1 MNLFDAIPK
10 LENENE
16 SDFIGSDG
24 LKYCGKCHT
33 PKQVRIKIL
42 DREFVNSCI
51 CKCEA
56 EKYNAEREA
65 IKQAE
70 KRAEIEKNK
79 SFCFPEKQCFE
90 WRFENDNG
98 ENRDFTF
105 RIKNILKKYAE
116 NFPKMLSENRGI
128 LLYGNVGS
136 GKSFA
141 AACVANAVLDMG
153 YTVHMTN
160 FSRIINTLW
169 GYSGSR
175 QEYIDRIVSYDLL
188 VIDDLSVERDTPYA
202 KEIITS
208 TIDARDRSGKPLII
222 TTNLSDSELFGNSPE
237 LSKHRVYSRIAEMC
251 IPVKYVGDDRRI
263 KKMRESLAKYKEIL
277 GL

>member
-1 MNLFDAIPK
+1 MNLFDVIPK
-10 LENENE
+10 FENETE

-24 LKYCGKCHT
+24 LRYCGKCRT

-42 DREFVNSCI
+42 DREFVNSCV
-51 CKCEA
+51 CKCEL

-65 IKQAE
+65 VKLAE
-70 KRAEIEKNK
+70 KRIEIEKNK
-79 SFCFPEKQCFE
+79 SLCFPEKKCLD

-98 ENRDFTF
+98 ENQDFSC

-153 YTVHMTN
+153 YTAHMTS

-169 GYSGSR
+169 GYNGSR
-175 QEYIDRIVSYDLL
+175 QEYIDRLVSYDLL
-188 VIDDLSVERDTPYA
+188 IIDDLSAERDTPYA
-202 KEIITS
+202 NEIITS
-208 TIDARDRSGKPLII
+208 TIDARDISGKPLII

-237 LSKHRVYSRIAEMC
+237 LRKHRVYSRIAEMC

-263 KKMRESLAKYKEIL
+263 GKMRESLAKYKEIL

>member
-1 MNLFDAIPK
+1 MNFFDVIPK
-10 LENENE
+10 PENETK

-24 LKYCGKCHT
+24 LRYCGKCRT

-42 DREFVNSCI
+42 DKEFVNSCL
-51 CKCEA
+51 CKCEL

-65 IKQAE
+65 VKLAE
-70 KRAEIEKNK
+70 KRIEIEKNK
-79 SFCFPEKQCFE
+79 SLCFHEKKCLD

-98 ENRDFTF
+98 ENQDFSC

-153 YTVHMTN
+153 YTAHMTS

-169 GYSGSR
+169 GYNGSR
-175 QEYIDRIVSYDLL
+175 QEYIDRLVSYDLL
-188 VIDDLSVERDTPYA
+188 IIDDLSAERDTPYA
-202 KEIITS
+202 NEIITS
-208 TIDARDRSGKPLII
+208 TIDARDISGKPLII

-237 LSKHRVYSRIAEMC
+237 LRKHRVYSRIAEMC

-263 KKMRESLAKYKEIL
+263 GKMRESLAKYKEIL